1 MKLTDD
7 EIRSAIKAWEIVAVT
22 LDTSI
27 LDAAKHGLEWG
38 VLKRMQQFKSSNRF
52 LLSEIVIGELRA
64 HLIKNAT
71 TAQKTFKD
79 ATRELG
85 NTWGASEQDR
95 LALQS
100 TAFGK
105 LTPVQISEQRIQK
118 YLQDTAA
125 KVISSETVSTS
136 DLVKMYFANQAPFA
150 DKDSKK
156 HEFPDAIALLA
167 LEDWAKQNGQIL
179 VVTKDGDWKKF
190 CEDSEHLVVVD
201 ELGRAVSFFQEESA
215 SYLCSQYKEM
225 LTDWPEFWEKANTYL
240 KDSQDLISTS
250 SDVDSYF
257 YVETDMEEAVVQPVS
272 LHSVI
277 EGFEPIEYDDVE
289 KRLVARITLLVPV
302 ELNVFL
308 SFKKWDGIDKEYIS
322 MGGGTASD
330 DTETIADLII
340 TFEVKDKGKPG
351 IEDIEVTFDGVH
363 ATFSDLDPDWM
374 SDRSN
379 FEE

>member
-7 EIRSAIKAWEIVAVT
+7 ETRSAINAREIVAVT
-22 LDTSI
+22 VDTSI

-52 LLSEIVIGELRA
+52 LLSEIVLGELRA
-64 HLIKNAT
+64 HMIKNAT
-71 TAQKTFKD
+71 TAQKAFKD

-85 NTWGASEQDR
+85 NTWGTSEEDR
-95 LALQS
+95 VALQS
-100 TAFGK
+100 AAFGQ

-118 YLQDTAA
+118 YLQDTDA
-125 KVISSETVSTS
+125 KVIGSEAVSTS
-136 DLVKMYFANQAPFA
+136 DLVKMYFGYQAPFA

-190 CEDSEHLVVVD
+190 CEASENLVAVED
-201 ELGRAVSFFQEESA
+201 LGRAVSFFQEESA
-215 SYLCSQYKEM
+215 SYLCTQYKEM
-225 LTDWPEFWEKANTYL
+225 LANWPDFWEKINTCL
-240 KDSQDLISTS
+240 KDRQDLISTS

-257 YVETDMEEAVVQPVS
+257 GVETDMEEAIVQPVS
-272 LHSVI
+272 LESVI
-277 EGFEPIEYDDVE
+277 EGFEAIEYDDAE
-289 KRLVARITLLVPV
+289 KTLVARITLHVPV
-302 ELNVFL
+302 ELNVYL
-308 SFKKWDGIDKEYIS
+308 SFQKWDGIDKEYIS
-322 MGGGTASD
+322 MGGGKASAN
-330 DTETIADLII
+330 TEVIADLMV
-340 TFEVKDKGKPG
+340 TFDVKDKGSPG

-363 ATFSDLDPDWM
+363 ATFSDLEPDWM
-374 SDRSN
+374 SDRLN